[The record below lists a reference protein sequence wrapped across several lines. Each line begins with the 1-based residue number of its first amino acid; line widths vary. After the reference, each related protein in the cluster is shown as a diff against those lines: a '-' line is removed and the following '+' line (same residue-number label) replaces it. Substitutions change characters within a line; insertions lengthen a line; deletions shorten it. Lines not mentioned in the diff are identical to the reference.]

1 MEPDERWDGV
11 RGGLESGD
19 SFGTLG
25 KSFSSITA
33 SARTRSSHLPRTASR
48 LPPMRWEGVHRRVA
62 LVGADVLLPVMRE
75 LTVETE
81 PDLERDPVFVEPRSR
96 RRA

>member
-1 MEPDERWDGV
+1 M
-11 RGGLESGD
+11 RGDLEFGD

-48 LPPMRWEGVHRRVA
+48 LPPMRWEGVHRRAV
-62 LVGADVLLPVMRE
+62 LVVVDALLPVVRE

-81 PDLERDPVFVEPRSR
+81 PDLERDPEFIEPPSR